1 MLCIKEFYAPGDS
14 RTDMDYD
21 GDALDKNTL
30 QWCSILVK
38 FVGLAIR

>member
-1 MLCIKEFYAPGDS
+1 MLCIKELYAPGAS
-14 RTDMDYD
+14 RANMDYD

-30 QWCSILVK
+30 KWCSILVK